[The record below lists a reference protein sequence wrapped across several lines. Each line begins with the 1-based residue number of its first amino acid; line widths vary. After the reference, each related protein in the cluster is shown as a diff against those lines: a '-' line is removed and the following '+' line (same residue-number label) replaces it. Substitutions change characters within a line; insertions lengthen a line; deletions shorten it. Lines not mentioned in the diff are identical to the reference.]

1 MEKRDLDTLKSAIE
15 KARKLNSVI
24 VDDSE
29 ELKKSENMVQLLEKE
44 KKFKEDLSKAAD
56 AKQYQELFD
65 LLDVVLELGMP
76 ETVPEV
82 KRGMD
87 IRAKIE
93 EVTKKL
99 EAAIEGEGDAS
110 SESLGSITALLK
122 TATEMELG
130 GKFDVLEKAS
140 EFLKSVEALRAELKA
155 AVDKQAVPKAIELM
169 TKAQKM
175 KMDGEIMDAADVL
188 CGTAK
193 EVMETLR
200 TVLIVADLPALPPL
214 DENGRVPKIDGD
226 EEAPQLLDVVGLE
239 KSLGDAKRLKLDE
252 GFVEEAGE
260 DGEVGESPGET
271 IKKASVVMEKVSKVL
286 EKLAKFLEE
295 AGVSTEDHAADSG
308 FFEADVI
315 GKSGA
320 KPKVPAGKQLDA
332 AGYKEQ
338 LKSVVDNLSES
349 RNVRLDPSHP
359 VLTGGHRLRVQIQLQ
374 ILVEEDKAFGPV
386 TTPPAHVDALD
397 QTLAEATEL
406 GVTKSTCTA
415 LEPATNILS
424 YHLGRRDLNDTMSRV
439 QAQRSEFYENTGKDE
454 TSEAHLLKLHQLV
467 EQVHAAQ
474 KACDIAEEC
483 EEVVRSQ
490 ALCEMIEEEDRI
502 LATIEAATM
511 KRNLAELSH
520 TLLAVDKLV
529 KQGDGYVRD
538 RAEVVAARELQ
549 KELLSVYHNDEV
561 VLQGFLQKEGE
572 KNKSMKKRFFV
583 LQAGLLKYF
592 DKEGGKEKGEIN
604 MLDVYVVKHD
614 SNGAKNKIFNIEL
627 KNIKR
632 IFMLQADSSEEAQ
645 NWCDMI
651 RNCALAANL
660 LHTGDGD
667 GDLGATALP
676 GPNLDRE
683 TEVRSVAIL
692 QMLEDLKAECK
703 SSGLEPGEQ
712 GGGGTFKGEIHRGRL
727 TAGNILVKDDLE
739 HIDLLYRFTETMH
752 LMAVLCIREGPEGN
766 QAAMF
771 CFEDDDC
778 TNYTGVLRLTPDS
791 KCNIAGIADHAM
803 QVVTPWCLVFW
814 VASNE
819 EHMEVWYAKIRETLD
834 ALNQDLISRKF
845 QSKALDHIPVEV
857 LQKAKKA
864 AVDARTYEVTFK
876 EKMMLGF
883 KVKPKGDNWALVSD
897 SNAGNGIAKGSVLM
911 AVNERAVLSEGLYA
925 VYEKELKEWT
935 PPIIFKFRQPASG
948 GGALYTTRGGKWKR
962 QYSFLESGVMRFFRI
977 EGSSATPVEL
987 ESFFNLE
994 GSCVRPIPKTAPI
1007 AHNRD
1012 HCFVLMGSCGQ
1023 LVCQCHDSDDRNTW
1037 VATLYYAIAMANG
1050 ATFVEAAVAED
1061 DQKRR
1066 TVTSKEESKDT
1077 KAQQEHE
1084 ERAIKCIA
1092 SDGGRPAQVKEGWL
1106 NKRSIGNRV
1115 MHNWKKRFFRLSFY
1129 GKLVYYVS
1137 DEESMPSKGSI
1148 LLTWDMT
1155 LEESTLK
1162 KHCISIK
1169 SKETEVYLQAESQA
1183 EMNIW
1188 MAALRKVVD
1197 MSTASSDYSKTRFVT

>member
-1 MEKRDLDTLKSAIE
+1 MEERDLDKLKAAIA
-15 KARKLNSVI
+15 KAEKLNSDI
-24 VDDSE
+24 VNKSV
-29 ELKKSENMVQLLEKE
+29 ELDKSMKMVTLLEKE
-44 KKFKEDLSKAAD
+44 KKFKEDLTKAAD
-56 AKQYQELFD
+56 AKNYQALFD

-76 ETVPEV
+76 ETVAEV

-87 IRAKIE
+87 IRTKIE

-99 EAAIEGEGDAS
+99 ESAVEGEGDAS
-110 SESLGSITALLK
+110 TASLDNIKALLN
-122 TATEMELG
+122 TAMEMELG
-130 GKFDVLEKAS
+130 GKFDVLGKAE
-140 EFLKSVEALRAELKA
+140 EFLKSVEALRSDLKA
-155 AVDKQAVPKAIELM
+155 AVAAQAVPKAIELM
-169 TKAQKM
+169 TKAQAM
-175 KMDGEIMDAADVL
+175 KMDGEVIESAEVL

-200 TVLIVADLPALPPL
+200 TVLLVSDMPALPPL
-214 DENGRVPKIDGD
+214 DENGRPPALEEG
-226 EEAPQLLDVVGLE
+226 EEAPQLLDVLGLE

-252 GFVEEAGE
+252 GYMAEEGE
-260 DGEVGESPGET
+260 EGGGESPGET
-271 IKKASVVMEKVSKVL
+271 ITKAAAVMEKVSKVIEKL
-286 EKLAKFLEE
+286 EKYLKE
-295 AGVSTEDHAADSG
+295 AGVSAEAGD

-315 GKSGA
+315 GGGKAPA
-320 KPKVPAGKQLDA
+320 KIPASADGL
-332 AGYKEQ
+332 KEQ
-338 LKSVVDNLSES
+338 LKVVLENLSES
-349 RNVRLDPSHP
+349 RTVRLDPKHP
-359 VLTGGHRLRVQIQLQ
+359 VLTGGHRLRVQLQLQ
-374 ILVEEDKAFGPV
+374 ILVVEDKAFGPE
-386 TTPPAHVDALD
+386 TTPEKHVAALEA
-397 QTLAEATEL
+397 TLAEANEL
-406 GVTKSTCTA
+406 GVTKATCPA
-415 LEPATNILS
+415 REPCEAILS
-424 YHLGRRDLNDTMSRV
+424 YHLGRRELNNQMSRV

-467 EQVHAAQ
+467 EQVNTAQ
-474 KACDIAEEC
+474 KACSITGIC
-483 EEVVRSQ
+483 EEVTRSE
-490 ALCEMIEEEDRI
+490 ALCTMIEEEERI

-520 TLLAVDKLV
+520 TLLIVDKLV
-529 KQGDGYVRD
+529 KQGDGYIRD
-538 RAEVVAARELQ
+538 RAEVMEARELQ
-549 KELLSVYHNDEV
+549 KELLSVYHNEEV

-614 SNGAKNKIFNIEL
+614 TNGANAKKFNIEL

-632 IFMLQADSSEEAQ
+632 IFTLQADSSEEAQ

-660 LHTGDGD
+660 LHTENSDD
-667 GDLGATALP
+667 MAANALP

-683 TEVRSVAIL
+683 TEVRSVSIL
-692 QMLEDLKAECK
+692 QMLEDLKVGCK
-703 SSGLEPGEQ
+703 AVGLEPGEK
-712 GGGGTFKGEIHRGRL
+712 GGGGIFRGEIHRGRL

-752 LMAVLCIREGPEGN
+752 LMVVLCIRDGEEGKD
-766 QAAMF
+766 AAMF
-771 CFEDDDC
+771 CFEDDAC

-819 EHMEVWYAKIRETLD
+819 DHMEVWYAKIRETLD
-834 ALNQDLISRKF
+834 ALNKDLIARQF
-845 QSKALDHIPVEV
+845 QSVGLGHIPAEV
-857 LQKAKKA
+857 LVKAKKA

-897 SNAGNGIAKGSVLM
+897 SNPGNGIAKGSVLM
-911 AVNERAVLSEGLYA
+911 GVNDRAVLKEGLYA

-935 PPIIFKFRQPASG
+935 PPIVFKFRQPASG

-977 EGSSATPVEL
+977 EGASPVEL

-994 GSCVRPIPKTAPI
+994 GSCVRPIDKTSPI
-1007 AHNRD
+1007 AHSRD

-1023 LVCQCHDSDDRNTW
+1023 LVCQCHDNEDRNVW

-1050 ATFVEAAVAED
+1050 ATFVEAAVQED
-1061 DQKRR
+1061 ENKRR
-1066 TVTSKEESKDT
+1066 TVTSEGESETRSDAA
-1077 KAQQEHE
+1077 AQREHE

-1092 SDGGRPAQVKEGWL
+1092 ADGGRPAQVKEGWL

-1115 MHNWKKRFFRLSFY
+1115 MHNWKKRFFRLSYY
-1129 GKLVYYVS
+1129 GKLVYYVG
-1137 DEESMPSKGSI
+1137 DEESLPSKGSI
-1148 LLTWDMT
+1148 VMTWDMM
-1155 LEESTLK
+1155 LEESAMK
-1162 KHCISIK
+1162 KNCIAIK
-1169 SKETEVYLQAESQA
+1169 SKDTEVFLQADSTE
-1183 EMNIW
+1183 EMASW
-1188 MAALRKVVD
+1188 MAALRKVID
-1197 MSTASSDYSKTRFVT
+1197 ISTSSSDYTKTRFVT